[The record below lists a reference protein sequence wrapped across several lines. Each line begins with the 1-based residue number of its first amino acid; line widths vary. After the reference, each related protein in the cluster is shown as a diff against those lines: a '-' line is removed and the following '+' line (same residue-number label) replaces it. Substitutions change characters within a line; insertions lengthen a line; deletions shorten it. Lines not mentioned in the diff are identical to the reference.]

1 MAVGLPDPVLL
12 NLALALGGQRVW
24 KCRGEGR
31 AKWLPAS
38 GPPPQ
43 SREVGTRG
51 VSLGLGTVPCHF
63 CPTAHVSGL
72 PGAGW
77 WKGLLLLLEEPR
89 LVGPVFTIHTPPQM
103 CQVTWSRS
111 CPSPCPGGL
120 PAPPHALRLGFW

>member
-77 WKGLLLLLEEPR
+77 WKGLLLLLEGGAETGRPSFHH
-89 LVGPVFTIHTPPQM
+89 PH
-103 CQVTWSRS
+103 
-111 CPSPCPGGL
+111 PSPDVPGDL
-120 PAPPHALRLGFW
+120 V